1 MGEGGNAGGMDA
13 SNGTWGKGEKKE
25 QKIEKERSML
35 AWVLLRA
42 CACACCSY
50 WGGGKLANDER
61 MV

>member
-42 CACACCSY
+42 CRVRVLFLL
-50 WGGGKLANDER
+50 GGGKLANDER